1 MKAATLVIGATGAS
15 LIATSALAGAWVQPK
30 GRAQVIVKAEAME
43 ADMGFDPS
51 GAEQPL
57 PAPQRDN
64 ALGVFAE
71 YGLTDRLTVQIK
83 GEWQSGEDAF
93 VDYDGRGPVEIGLT
107 WQAWRDDR
115 AAVSLYGG
123 YAEAGDGR
131 NAAYAPP
138 GVGERDWEAR
148 ASVGRS
154 FGRPNSRMSWAP
166 DRSFVELQAA
176 RRIREGLPDETRV
189 DFTAGAHF
197 GERWLVLGQ
206 AYGGAADGG
215 SRWLSAETS
224 VVRNVGSWS
233 VQAGWRQTVAGRE
246 TPVSRG
252 PVLAVWKRF

>member
-1 MKAATLVIGATGAS
+1 MKAATWVVVAAGAS
-15 LIATSALAGAWVQPK
+15 LAATPALAGAWVQPK

-43 ADMGFDPS
+43 ADSGFDPA
-51 GAEQPL
+51 GDERPL
-57 PAPQRDN
+57 PAPQRDD
-64 ALGVFAE
+64 ALSVFAE
-71 YGLTDRLTVQIK
+71 YGLTDRLTLQLK

-93 VDYDGRGPVEIGLT
+93 VDYDGRGPIEIGVT

-115 AAVSLYGG
+115 TAVSLYGG
-123 YAEAGDGR
+123 FAEAGDGR

-148 ASVGRS
+148 ASIGRS
-154 FGRPNSRMSWAP
+154 FGGGGRARFGF

-176 RRIREGLPDETRV
+176 RRIRDGLPDETRV
-189 DFTAGAHF
+189 DFTAGAHV
-197 GERWLVLGQ
+197 GKRWLVLAQ

-224 VVRNVGSWS
+224 VVRHLGTWS

-246 TPVSRG
+246 TPISRG
-252 PVLAVWKRF
+252 PVLAIWKRF